1 VELKASMQA
10 RQRVV
15 VVSEYYAP
23 DSSTTSEILT
33 TIATH
38 LAKEIPVLVLS
49 GTAGSACAG
58 SEAQPTVVE
67 VRKRGTEKA
76 ALLKRAVAETMFAL
90 RTFLLLLRTLK
101 AGDVVLTVTAPF
113 MLPYA
118 VAAAARLRRAQAILI
133 MHDFYPDVLVLTGFL
148 KQASLPSRTIHAFNA
163 MMFRMLSAV
172 VIIGQETEPLLLRYK
187 GMTRDKIHL
196 IPNWATLEPGVR
208 PITEANRFRQLHGG
222 HFVVGLSG
230 NLGFTHDPDV
240 VFEAARRL
248 QDEPRI
254 HFLLSGWGIGFA
266 RLQQLQTDAQLA
278 NVTLIDRVP
287 ADDLGDLLAAA
298 DAWIIPYRANVAGVS
313 VPSRLYNL
321 LAVGRPILIVSDANA
336 DAAQLVRAHDIG
348 WVTSPGDAQGLTAAI
363 RQAASADDIDQ
374 KRERAAEVSRQFS
387 MEAAMTRYGILVQG
401 LLRASKA
408 IESR

>member
-1 VELKASMQA
+1 MQA
-10 RQRVV
+10 RQRLV

-23 DSSTTSEILT
+23 DPSTTSEIIT
-33 TIATH
+33 TIAAH
-38 LAKEIPVLVLS
+38 LAKEMPVVVLS
-49 GTAGSACAG
+49 GTAGSAYAG
-58 SEAQPTVVE
+58 VEGRPTVVE
-67 VRKRGTEKA
+67 ISKRATEKG
-76 ALLKRAVAETMFAL
+76 ALVRRAVAETMFAL
-90 RTFLLLLRTLK
+90 RTFLLLLRTLNP
-101 AGDVVLTVTAPF
+101 GDVVLTVTAPF

-118 VAAAARLRRAQAILI
+118 VVAATRLRRAQSILI
-133 MHDFYPDVLVLTGFL
+133 MHDFYPDVLILTGFL
-148 KQASLPSRTIHAFNA
+148 KQASLPSRMIHTFNVI
-163 MMFRMLSAV
+163 MFRTLGAV

-196 IPNWATLEPGVR
+196 IPNWATLDAGVR
-208 PITEANRFRQLHGG
+208 PITEANRFRQPHGG
-222 HFVVGLSG
+222 RFVVGLSG

-248 QDEPRI
+248 QGEPSI

-266 RLQQLQTDAQLA
+266 RLQQLQADARLT
-278 NVTLIDRVP
+278 NVTLLDRVP

-336 DAAQLVRAHDIG
+336 DAAQLVRGHDIG
-348 WVTSPGDAQGLTAAI
+348 WVTSPGDAQGLAATI

-374 KRERAAEVSRQFS
+374 RRQRAAEVATQFS

-401 LLRASKA
+401 LLHAPKPVEAR
-408 IESR
+408 

>member
-1 VELKASMQA
+1 MPA

-23 DSSTTSEILT
+23 DPSTTSEILT
-33 TIATH
+33 TIAVH
-38 LAKEIPVLVLS
+38 LAKETPVLVLS
-49 GTAGSACAG
+49 GTAGSACADVA
-58 SEAQPTVVE
+58 ERPTVVE

-76 ALLKRAVAETMFAL
+76 ALLKRGIAETMFAL
-90 RTFLLLLRTLK
+90 RTFLLLLRTLN

-118 VAAAARLRRAQAILI
+118 VTAAARLRRAQAILI
-133 MHDFYPDVLVLTGFL
+133 MHDFYPDVLVLAGFL
-148 KQASLPSRTIHAFNA
+148 KSASLTSRTIHACNA
-163 MMFRMLSAV
+163 MMFRMLRAV

-208 PITEANRFRQLHGG
+208 PITEANRFRGAHGG
-222 HFVVGLSG
+222 RFVVGLSG

-240 VFEAARRL
+240 VFEAAHL
-248 QDEPRI
+248 LLGEPRI

-266 RLQQLQTDAQLA
+266 RLQQLQADARLT

-287 ADDLGDLLAAA
+287 ADDLSDLLGAA
-298 DAWIIPYRANVAGVS
+298 DAWIIPYRAKVAGVS

-321 LAVGRPILIVSDANA
+321 LAVGRPILIVSDVNA
-336 DAAQLVRAHDIG
+336 DAAQLVRANDIG
-348 WVTSPGDAQGLTAAI
+348 WVVSPGDAPGLAAAI

-374 KRERAAEVSRQFS
+374 RRQRAAEVARQFS
-387 MEAAMTRYGILVQG
+387 MEAAMARYGIVVQG
-401 LLRASKA
+401 LLHAAKPA
-408 IESR
+408 ESR